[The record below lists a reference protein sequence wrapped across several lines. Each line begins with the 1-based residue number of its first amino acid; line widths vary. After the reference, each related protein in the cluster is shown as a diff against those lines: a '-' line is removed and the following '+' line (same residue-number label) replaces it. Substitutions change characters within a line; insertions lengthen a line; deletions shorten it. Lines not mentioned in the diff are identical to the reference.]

1 VKVVIADDELPARAR
16 LRRLLEELGG
26 YDVVAEAGNGA
37 EALAACARVL
47 PELVLMDIRMPG
59 IGGVEAA
66 RHLSAL
72 PQPPAVIFVTAY
84 DEYAVEAFEAQAV
97 GYLLKPVRKERLESA
112 LHHASRLT
120 RAQLNTVA
128 RADSKRERRHHIA
141 ARIADRLR
149 LIPVENILYFHADQ
163 KYVCVRHLEGEVL
176 IDEPL
181 KDLEDEFA
189 PDFLRIHRNSLIA
202 VKHLLTVD
210 KLPNAQYQARLRGC
224 DQPLAVSRRHATAL
238 RRLLRRTSTPQ

>member
-1 VKVVIADDELPARAR
+1 VRVVIADDELPARAR

-26 YDVVAEAGNGA
+26 YEIAAEAANGA

-72 PQPPAVIFVTAY
+72 AQPPAVIFVTAY

-128 RADSKRERRHHIA
+128 RADTKRERRHHIA

-149 LIPVENILYFHADQ
+149 LIPVENILYFQADQ

-181 KDLEDEFA
+181 KDLEEEFA

-202 VKHLLTVD
+202 LKHLLTVD

-224 DQPLAVSRRHATAL
+224 DQPLPVSRRHATAL
-238 RRLLRRTSTPQ
+238 RRLLRRTAPPQ

>member
-26 YDVVAEAGNGA
+26 YDIVAEAGNGA

-72 PQPPAVIFVTAY
+72 AQPPAVIFVTAY
-84 DEYAVEAFEAQAV
+84 NEYAVEAFEAQAV

-128 RADSKRERRHHIA
+128 RADTQRERRHHIA

-149 LIPVENILYFHADQ
+149 LIPVENILYFQADQ

-189 PDFLRIHRNSLIA
+189 PDFLRIHRNSLIS

>member
-1 VKVVIADDELPARAR
+1 MKVVIADDELPARAR
-16 LRRLLEELGG
+16 LRRLLEDLRG
-26 YDVVAEAGNGA
+26 YEIVAEAANGA
-37 EALAACARVL
+37 EALAACAREL

-72 PQPPAVIFVTAY
+72 AQPPAVIFVTAY

-97 GYLLKPVRKERLESA
+97 GYLLKPVRRERLESA
-112 LHHASRLT
+112 LNHAARLT
-120 RAQLNTVA
+120 RAQLSAVA
-128 RADSKRERRHHIA
+128 SADTRRERRHHIA

-149 LIPVENILYFHADQ
+149 LIPVENILYFQADQ

-189 PDFLRIHRNSLIA
+189 PDFIRIHRNALIA

-238 RRLLRRTSTPQ
+238 RRLLRRPPAT